1 MNTDRFQPLSRESR
15 RPARD
20 FRAEQEERAIRDEAD
35 FDAQLQDMG
44 VTREGEMP
52 RVENDDIGSVRLLLD
67 DPEPQSE
74 VPAALPLRSVKP

>member
-1 MNTDRFQPLSRESR
+1 MNLDRFQPLSRESR

-44 VTREGEMP
+44 VTREGEM
-52 RVENDDIGSVRLLLD
+52 VKVDVDDLTGIDLLL
-67 DPEPQSE
+67 E
-74 VPAALPLRSVKP
+74 VER